1 MAGLIVTMAATR
13 LRLFVQTA
21 QSLACTCAGMAV
33 GVLRLS
39 GFVVKVLFLL
49 IALTAPMSLT
59 LGQTALCMHKTTPFL
74 ARDSRE
80 TLPKYVT
87 DIPHVLTVGTNCSP
101 LVLLLISLALVR
113 PVSIRAR
120 TVRNA
125 LERNCFATLSK
136 IATVER
142 TRRPSIAKTNVSH
155 TQSAGLST
163 SVMKVVVYGDIW
175 PAALLISH
183 CVRMATT

>member
-1 MAGLIVTMAATR
+1 MAATR

-21 QSLACTCAGMAV
+21 HCLACTCAGMAV

-39 GFVVKVLFLL
+39 GFVMEFL

-59 LGQTALCMHKTTPFL
+59 LGQTALCMHKTTPFH
-74 ARDSRE
+74 ARDSRG

-87 DIPHVLTVGTNCSP
+87 VIPHVLTIGTSCSP
-101 LVLLLISLALVR
+101 PVLLLIRLALVR
-113 PVSIRAR
+113 PASIRAR

-125 LERNCFATLSK
+125 LQGNCFATLSK

-155 TQSAGLST
+155 TAQRAGLST
-163 SVMKVVVYGDIW
+163 AQCAVWAV
-175 PAALLISH
+175 
-183 CVRMATT
+183 